1 MVVKRLEKTESN
13 AERADRMIAEAKRI
27 IAQAKEHNLHLRL
40 LGAIAF
46 QIQCPKFNFLS
57 RKLNRILTDLDF
69 AGYSKENNK
78 VAAMLRELGYADE
91 PAVTTLFGHRR
102 MVWDHESNG
111 LHADVF
117 FDKLEMN
124 HDIPFENR
132 LDIDEITIPLSDLLL
147 EKMQIV
153 QINEKDVIDTIM
165 LLREHEIG
173 NSSPQ
178 GTIDAG
184 YISKLLSNDWG
195 FYYTVTTNLGKI
207 KGRLDQFEELTGE
220 DRTDISAKIDKLLDR
235 VESQPKALSWR
246 LRAKVGPK
254 SKWYKDVEEVIDR

>member
-1 MVVKRLEKTESN
+1 VVESLEKQESN
-13 AERADRMIAEAKRI
+13 AERANRMIAEAKRI
-27 IAQAKEHNLHLRL
+27 ISQAKDRDLHLRL

-46 QIQCPKFNFLS
+46 QIQCPKFNFLTI
-57 RKLNRILTDLDF
+57 KLNRVLTDLDF

-78 VAAMLRELGYADE
+78 IAAMMRELGYADE

-102 MVWDHESNG
+102 MIWDHASNG
-111 LHADVF
+111 LHADIF

-124 HDIPFENR
+124 HNIPFENR
-132 LDIDEITIPLSDLLL
+132 LNIEEMTIPLADMLL

-153 QINEKDVIDTIM
+153 HINEKDVIDTIM

-178 GTIDAG
+178 STIDAG

-195 FYYTVTTNLGKI
+195 FYYTVTTNLGKV
-207 KGRLDQFEELTGE
+207 KGRLDQFGELTDE
-220 DRTDISAKIDKLLDR
+220 DRAIISGKIDRLLDTI
-235 VESQPKALSWR
+235 ESQPKALSWR
-246 LRAKVGPK
+246 VRAKVGPK
-254 SKWYKDVEEVIDR
+254 SKWYRDVEEAIGR

>member
-1 MVVKRLEKTESN
+1 
-13 AERADRMIAEAKRI
+13 MIAEAKRV
-27 IAQAKEHNLHLRL
+27 IAQAKDRDLHLRL

-69 AGYSKENNK
+69 AGYSKESNK
-78 VAAMLRELGYADE
+78 IAAMMRELGYADE

-124 HDIPFENR
+124 HNIPFENR
-132 LDIDEITIPLSDLLL
+132 LDIEEMTIPLADLLL

-153 QINEKDVIDTIM
+153 HINEKDVIDTIM

-173 NSSPQ
+173 NDSPQ
-178 GTIDAG
+178 STIEAG

-195 FYYTVTTNLGKI
+195 FYYTVTTNLGKV
-207 KGRLDQFEELTGE
+207 KGRLDQLGELTDE
-220 DRTDISAKIDKLLDR
+220 DRANISGKIDKLLDR
-235 VESQPKALSWR
+235 IESQSKTLSWKV
-246 LRAKVGPK
+246 RAKVGPK
-254 SKWYKDVEEVIDR
+254 SQWYRDVEEVIGR